1 MVTLEVL
8 AGGEAFVRGEHG
20 SLFHGNSPCNA
31 DQTRLEIY
39 GQRERERENDQISD
53 NRLFTIL
60 RVLMNDEAFVLCVCV
75 CRGGGAELS
84 VG

>member
-20 SLFHGNSPCNA
+20 SLFHGNSPCDA

-39 GQRERERENDQISD
+39 GQRERENDQISD
-53 NRLFTIL
+53 NRLFNHFKG
-60 RVLMNDEAFVLCVCV
+60 VNE
-75 CRGGGAELS
+75 
-84 VG
+84 

>member
-20 SLFHGNSPCNA
+20 SLFHGYSPRYA

-39 GQRERERENDQISD
+39 SHRERENDQISE
-53 NRLFTIL
+53 NRLLKHFK
-60 RVLMNDEAFVLCVCV
+60 
-75 CRGGGAELS
+75 GANE
-84 VG
+84 